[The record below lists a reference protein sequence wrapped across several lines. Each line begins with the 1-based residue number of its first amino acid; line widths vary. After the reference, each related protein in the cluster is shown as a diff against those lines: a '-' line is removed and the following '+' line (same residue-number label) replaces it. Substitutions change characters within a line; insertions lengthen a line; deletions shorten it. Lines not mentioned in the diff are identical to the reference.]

1 MLRDCRGRGIVV
13 QACRPL
19 TRTERLDDGALRSI
33 SAKYDKTPAQRLIR
47 WNLQLGTVP
56 LPKANQRKHLEED
69 LDVVDFEIS
78 DDELGTLSSLNER
91 TTRERVIRRSMGA
104 NRLSLAPHPP

>member
-1 MLRDCRGRGIVV
+1 MLRYCRGRGIVV

-19 TRTERLDDGALRSI
+19 TRTERLDNGALKSI

-69 LDVVDFEIS
+69 LDLVDFEIS
-78 DDELGTLSSLNER
+78 DDELGTLSGLNER
-91 TTRERVIRRSMGA
+91 TIESASSDEVWE
-104 NRLSLAPHPP
+104 